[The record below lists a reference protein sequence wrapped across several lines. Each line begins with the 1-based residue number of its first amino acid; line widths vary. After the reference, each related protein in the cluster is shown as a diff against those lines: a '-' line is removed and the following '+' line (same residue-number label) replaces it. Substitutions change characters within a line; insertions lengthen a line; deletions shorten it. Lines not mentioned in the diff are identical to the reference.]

1 MPTQNFPFAEGA
13 FGPFGAPDVPQQFH
27 IPGVQGAVF
36 FVNANAGGTDDVSS
50 PWPIVDNSICFNT
63 LQGAIDAC
71 VANRG
76 DTIYIKQGGE
86 TVTSTVLFNKA
97 GIRVIVQRLGMAPS
111 MRGEFTAIFS
121 TTLTGDPTALISQPC
136 YIEGLGF
143 VGADTGT
150 SFFEGAALLLRVD
163 ATSSATAKPFGV
175 HLNQCRFPG
184 WSLGN
189 TSGIAMDG
197 GTNVLIEDCY
207 FEDAAFTH
215 GIYMQG
221 VVGHVQ
227 IKDCHFSLGTYAIK
241 CGSFSDAGVN
251 TQLEIGPGNN
261 TIAPTKG
268 VNSGSN
274 AAKVTIFGNYWATA
288 VGSTHDQTIDNMESD
303 GYICVGNEYA
313 DEESDDE

>member
-1 MPTQNFPFAEGA
+1 MLTTFSGPVMSHGGFIGGEGPS
-13 FGPFGAPDVPQQFH
+13 GRT
-27 IPGVQGAVF
+27 F
-36 FVNANAGGTDDVSS
+36 FVNANAGGADDVD
-50 PWPIVDNSICFNT
+50 VDWWSVDEDTVFST
-63 LQGAIDAC
+63 LQAAINKC

-76 DTIYIKQGGE
+76 DTIYVKQGGE
-86 TVTSTVLFNKA
+86 LVTSTVLFNKA

-111 MRGEFTAIFS
+111 MRGEFTSIYS
-121 TTLTGDPTALISQPC
+121 TSLTGDPTAIISQPC

-143 VGADTGT
+143 VGADAGT
-150 SFFEGAALLLRVD
+150 LFFEGAALLLRVD
-163 ATSSATAKPFGV
+163 ATSTATTKPWGV

-184 WSLGN
+184 WNLGN
-189 TSGIAMDG
+189 TCGLAMDG
-197 GTNVLIEDCY
+197 GTNVLIDDCY

-221 VVGHVQ
+221 AVGHVQ
-227 IKDCHFSLGTYAIK
+227 ISNSHFSLGTYAIK

-251 TQLEIGPGNN
+251 TQLEIGPGNV
-261 TIAPTKG
+261 TVAPTRG

-274 AAKVTIFGNYWATA
+274 AAKVTIFRNSWATA
-288 VGSTHDQTIDNMESD
+288 VNSTHDQSIDDMESD